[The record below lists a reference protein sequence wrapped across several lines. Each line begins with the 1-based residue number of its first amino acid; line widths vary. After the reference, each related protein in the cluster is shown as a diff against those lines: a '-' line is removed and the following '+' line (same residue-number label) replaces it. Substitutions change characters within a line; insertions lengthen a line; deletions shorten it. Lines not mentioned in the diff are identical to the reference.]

1 MHAVRPGVQTNVTAS
16 AQDIV
21 TAADTLR
28 ERGHRRISPHFIPR
42 MLVNMAGDRLHSN
55 GRYRVDG
62 ESAALTVAP
71 RRAQPGRSASVPG
84 PKGPR
89 RRRPRRARPVRM
101 RSLTRL
107 GCLPQA
113 RVVGSNLKSRLS
125 ILARHN
131 PCHGTHGPERCRP
144 RDLGP
149 DLAGSADV
157 VLAGGAEACI
167 EPLTVAG
174 FSRLRALSTIHN
186 DEPHLAS
193 RPFDKTRDG

>member
-113 RVVGSNLKSRLS
+113 RVVGWRVLVLPSNG
-125 ILARHN
+125 H
-131 PCHGTHGPERCRP
+131 
-144 RDLGP
+144 
-149 DLAGSADV
+149 AGSY
-157 VLAGGAEACI
+157 
-167 EPLTVAG
+167 
-174 FSRLRALSTIHN
+174 RLRLCQGLGCMH
-186 DEPHLAS
+186 DY
-193 RPFDKTRDG
+193 D